1 MEDTF
6 WFLHNYLLNCST
18 FPYLNLMTFL
28 LNLNVS
34 VQSKDK
40 SVKGQLDINWFLSLC
55 RGIKVSWCFLG
66 IRFLCNLL

>member
-1 MEDTF
+1 MEDIF
-6 WFLHNYLLNCST
+6 WFLYNYLLNCSI

-40 SVKGQLDINWFLSLC
+40 SVKGQLGINWFLSLC
-55 RGIKVSWCFLG
+55 RGIKVSRCLLG